1 MDKKLKV
8 LLLAAGLG
16 TRLKPITNNIPKC
29 LVRINNKPLLHIW
42 LEKLENLNCDSILIN
57 THYLPDKVNKA
68 IYEWNGEKSK
78 IYTTFEKNLLGTAG
92 TLMKNIDFFNDS
104 EGLIIHADNI
114 TNDNLIEFVNA
125 HKNRP
130 TNTILT
136 MLTFET
142 DNPKACGVVKIN
154 KENVVQEFYEKV
166 NNPPSKLANGAIY
179 AFGQDFISYLKNMDN
194 KVFDISKDIIPS
206 INGRIF
212 SYKTNAN
219 FLDIGTPTN
228 LKKAQKL
235 FNKGLK

>member
-1 MDKKLKV
+1 MDSKLKV

-16 TRLKPITNNIPKC
+16 TRLKPLTNNIPKC
-29 LVRINNKPLLHIW
+29 LVKINEKPLLHLW
-42 LEKLENLNCDSILIN
+42 LEKLENLNCESILIN
-57 THYLPDKVNKA
+57 THYLPEKVNKA

-92 TLMKNIDFFNDS
+92 TLIRHLDFFNNS

-114 TNDNLIEFVNA
+114 TDDDLVEFLNA
-125 HKNRP
+125 HNSRP
-130 TNTILT
+130 NNTILS

-142 DNPKACGVVKIN
+142 DNPKTCGVVKIDKN
-154 KENVVQEFYEKV
+154 NVVQEFYEKV

-179 AFGQDFISYLKNMDN
+179 AFGQDFISYLRDMDN

-212 SYKTNAN
+212 TYKTSAN
-219 FLDIGTPTN
+219 FLDIGTPIN

-235 FNKGLK
+235 FNKLSK

>member
-1 MDKKLKV
+1 
-8 LLLAAGLG
+8 
-16 TRLKPITNNIPKC
+16 
-29 LVRINNKPLLHIW
+29 
-42 LEKLENLNCDSILIN
+42 
-57 THYLPDKVNKA
+57 
-68 IYEWNGEKSK
+68 
-78 IYTTFEKNLLGTAG
+78 
-92 TLMKNIDFFNDS
+92 
-104 EGLIIHADNI
+104 
-114 TNDNLIEFVNA
+114 
-125 HKNRP
+125 
-130 TNTILT
+130 

-154 KENVVQEFYEKV
+154 KENVVQEFHEKV